1 VSIGFNP
8 ADFWDLTDYIL
19 TLHFKGAS
27 QRFERE
33 HNERAWLAWHIAY
46 LPRTKKPVKLND
58 MLSGKREK
66 RQQTV
71 EEQVSI
77 AMRWTAA
84 LAGKR

>member
-1 VSIGFNP
+1 LIFE
-8 ADFWDLTDYIL
+8 
-19 TLHFKGAS
+19 GAVK
-27 QRFERE
+27 RLERE

-46 LPRTKKPVKLND
+46 LPRTKKPVKLKD
-58 MLSGKREK
+58 LLTGKREK

-84 LAGKR
+84 LSSRR